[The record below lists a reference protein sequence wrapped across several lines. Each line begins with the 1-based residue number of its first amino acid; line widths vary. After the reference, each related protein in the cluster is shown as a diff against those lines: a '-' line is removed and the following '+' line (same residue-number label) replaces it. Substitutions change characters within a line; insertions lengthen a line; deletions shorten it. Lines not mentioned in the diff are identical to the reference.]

1 LKYILFTNLAGIKYI
16 RYLSNIQKKVVNK
29 LTNNIIALKIEVE
42 GLVQGVG
49 FRPFVYRLAR
59 KNNCN
64 GYVLNKTDGV
74 LIKIEGS
81 RKDTENFNKE
91 LRSNHPVVALVKN
104 IHVKKDKI
112 ENLDDFKILDSQDIS
127 DEISQISPDIAVCND
142 CLRDLKKQP
151 HRLNFPFINCTNC
164 GPRFTI
170 VKDFPYDRY
179 KTTMQVFEMCDKCRK
194 EYNDI
199 SDRRF
204 HAQPVACNECGPQYS
219 LHINNSIVNDF
230 DRILEDL
237 TNLIIDG
244 KIVAVKGM
252 GGYHLMCNAHNES
265 TVKRLRNSKH
275 REGKPFAVM
284 FRNIDKIEEYAEV
297 SDTEKNSL
305 LSWRRP
311 IVLLKAKK
319 ELAFSVCVGFNT
331 IGAFLPYMPI
341 HHLIFERC
349 NLPAVV
355 LTSGNFYEEP
365 IIIDNDDA
373 IKNLFKIAD
382 AVLIYN
388 RDIYNRTDDSVVK
401 IINNKECVFR
411 RSRGYAPHPVHIN
424 LNPDGILATGAE
436 LVNCF
441 CIGKGNQAIL
451 SQHIGDLKNYE
462 TYEFYTETIEKFT
475 RLFRVSPSLVVS
487 DMHPDYMST
496 RFAENLGIENI
507 KVQHHHAHI
516 ASCMAEN
523 KLDETVIGVSFD
535 GTGYGS
541 DGNIWGSEFIIAD
554 LRDFERYTH
563 FDYIELPGGD
573 KAVEEPW
580 RTAISYLYRYLGN
593 DFQDLKLPF
602 LKNIDRKKTDMI
614 MAAID
619 KKINC
624 PLSSGAGRLF
634 DAVAAIT
641 GICKT
646 SDFHA
651 EAPMRL
657 ESIAAQNM
665 EECYDFE
672 ISKTISFKNLFKEI
686 VIDVKEGISKSIISS
701 KFHNTIIYVIFE
713 TLTKIRKETG
723 IEKVALS
730 GGTFQNKYI
739 LERLIPLLS
748 HDKFK
753 VYTQTGIPCNDGG
766 VALGQLAIAAKRRN

>member
-1 LKYILFTNLAGIKYI
+1 M
-16 RYLSNIQKKVVNK
+16 NK

-81 RKDTENFNKE
+81 RKDTENFSKE
-91 LRSNHPVVALVKN
+91 LRSDYPVVAWVEN
-104 IHVKKDKI
+104 IHVEKDKI
-112 ENLDDFKILDSQDIS
+112 ENLDDFKILDSRDDLS

-151 HRLNFPFINCTNC
+151 RRLNFPFINCTNC

-170 VKDFPYDRY
+170 VKDFPYDRD
-179 KTTMQVFEMCDKCRK
+179 KTTMQVFEMCDNCRK

-219 LHINNSIVNDF
+219 LHLSDRTVNDF
-230 DRILEDL
+230 DQILEVL
-237 TNLIIDG
+237 TGLLVDG

-252 GGYHLMCNAHNES
+252 GGYHIMCDAHNEHA
-265 TVKRLRNSKH
+265 VKRLRNSKH

-284 FRNIDKIEEYAEV
+284 FPDIDTIEEYAAV
-297 SDTEKNSL
+297 SAAEKDTL

-311 IVLLKAKK
+311 IVILNSKK
-319 ELAFSVCVGFNT
+319 ELAFSVCAGFNT
-331 IGAFLPYMPI
+331 IGAFLPYMPV
-341 HHLIFERC
+341 HYLIFERS

-365 IIIDNDDA
+365 IITDNDEA
-373 IKNLFKIAD
+373 IKHLFKIAD
-382 AVLIYN
+382 AVLTYN
-388 RDIYNRTDDSVVK
+388 RDIFNRTDDSVVK
-401 IINNKECVFR
+401 IINNNECVFR
-411 RSRGYAPHPVHIN
+411 RSRGYAPHPVNIN
-424 LNPDGILATGAE
+424 LDTDGILATGAE

-462 TYEFYTETIEKFT
+462 TYEFYTGTIEKFI

-487 DMHPDYMST
+487 DMHPDYLST
-496 RFAENLGIENI
+496 RFAESLKIEHI

-523 KLDETVIGVSFD
+523 KLDEPVIGVSFD
-535 GTGYGS
+535 GTGYGV

-580 RTAISYLYRYLGN
+580 RTAVSYLYRYFGN
-593 DFQDLKLPF
+593 DFYDLKLPF
-602 LKNIDRKKTDMI
+602 LESIERKKTDMI
-614 MAAID
+614 LAAID

-624 PLSSGAGRLF
+624 PLTSGAGRLF

-641 GICKT
+641 GICSISK
-646 SDFHA
+646 FHA

-657 ESIAAQNM
+657 ESVTALNI

-672 ISKTISFKNLFKEI
+672 INKTISFKNLFKEL
-686 VIDVKEGISKSIISS
+686 VIDIKEGISKSIISA

-739 LERLIPLLS
+739 LERLKTLLL

-766 VALGQLAIAAKRRN
+766 VALGQLAIAAKRKI

>member
-81 RKDTENFNKE
+81 SKDTENFSKE
-91 LRSNHPVVALVKN
+91 LKSNHPVVALVKN
-104 IHVKKDKI
+104 IYIRKDKI

-142 CLRDLKKQP
+142 CIRDLKKQP

-170 VKDFPYDRY
+170 VKDFPYDRD

-194 EYNDI
+194 EYSDI

-230 DRILEDL
+230 DKILEDL
-237 TNLIIDG
+237 TKLIIDG
-244 KIVAVKGM
+244 KIIAVKGM
-252 GGYHLMCNAHNES
+252 GGYHLMCDAHNES

-284 FRNIDKIEEYAEV
+284 FRDIDKIKEYAEV

-331 IGAFLPYMPI
+331 IGAFLPYMPL

-349 NLPAVV
+349 NLPALV

-365 IIIDNDDA
+365 IIIDNDNA

-382 AVLIYN
+382 AILTYN

-401 IINNKECVFR
+401 IINNKEHVFR

-541 DGNIWGSEFIIAD
+541 DGNIWGSEFIVAD
-554 LRDFERYTH
+554 LKDFMRYTH
-563 FDYIELPGGD
+563 FEYIELPGGD

-593 DFQDLKLPF
+593 DFQDINLPF
-602 LKNIDRKKTDMI
+602 LKNIDRKKINMI
-614 MAAID
+614 LAAID

-686 VIDVKEGISKSIISS
+686 IIDVKEGISKSIIAA
-701 KFHNTIIYVIFE
+701 KFHNTIIYVIFD
-713 TLTKIRKETG
+713 TLIKIRKETG

>member
-1 LKYILFTNLAGIKYI
+1 LKYILFINLAGIKYI
-16 RYLSNIQKKVVNK
+16 RYLSNIQEKVVNK
-29 LTNNIIALKIEVE
+29 LTNDIVAVKIKVE

-49 FRPFVYRLAR
+49 FRPFVYRLASQ
-59 KNNCN
+59 NNCS

-74 LIKIEGS
+74 LIKIEGT
-81 RKDTENFNKE
+81 RKNTEKFSKE
-91 LRSNHPVVALVKN
+91 LRTNYPVVALIEN
-104 IHVKKDKI
+104 IYIDNDKI
-112 ENLDDFKILDSQDIS
+112 ENLDDFKILDSQDLS

-142 CLRDLKKQP
+142 CIRDLKDQP
-151 HRLNFPFINCTNC
+151 HRLDYPFINCTNC

-170 VKDFPYDRY
+170 VKDFPYDRD
-179 KTTMQVFEMCDKCRK
+179 KTTMQIFQMCDKCK
-194 EYNDI
+194 NEYNDI

-204 HAQPVACNECGPQYS
+204 HAQPVACNDCGPQYQ
-219 LHINNSIVNDF
+219 LHLNNSTVNDF
-230 DRILEDL
+230 AQILDIL
-237 TNLIIDG
+237 TNYISEG
-244 KIVAVKGM
+244 KIIAIKGI
-252 GGYHLMCNAHNES
+252 GGYHLMCNAHNEN

-284 FRNIDKIEEYAEV
+284 FADINEIQEYAEV
-297 SDTEKNSL
+297 SVDEKNTL

-311 IVLLKAKK
+311 IVLLNAKK

-341 HHLIFERC
+341 HYLFFERS
-349 NLPAVV
+349 NLPAIV

-365 IIIDNDDA
+365 IIIDNEKA
-373 IKNLFKIAD
+373 IKKLFDIAD
-382 AVLIYN
+382 AILTYN

-401 IINNKECVFR
+401 IINNNECVFR
-411 RSRGYAPHPVHIN
+411 RSRGYAPHPVYLN
-424 LNPDGILATGAE
+424 LDIDGILATGAE

-462 TYEFYTETIEKFT
+462 TYEFYTETIEKFI
-475 RLFRVSPSLVVS
+475 RLFRVNPSLVVS

-496 RFAENLGIENI
+496 RYAENLKIDHI

-523 KLDETVIGVSFD
+523 KLDEPVIGVSFD
-535 GTGYGS
+535 GTGYGA

-554 LRDFERYTH
+554 LKDFQRYAH

-580 RTAISYLYRYLGN
+580 RTAVSYLCKYFGN
-593 DFQDLKLPF
+593 DFYNLKLPF
-602 LKNIDRKKTDMI
+602 LENIDRKKIDMVLT
-614 MAAID
+614 AID
-619 KKINC
+619 KRINC
-624 PLSSGAGRLF
+624 PLTSGAGRLF
-634 DAVAAIT
+634 DAVAAIA
-641 GICKT
+641 GICTT
-646 SDFHA
+646 SKFHA

-657 ESIAAQNM
+657 ESLVSQNVK
-665 EECYDFE
+665 ECYDFE
-672 ISKTISFKNLFKEI
+672 INKTISFKNLFKELVMDI
-686 VIDVKEGISKSIISS
+686 KEGISKSIISA

-713 TLTKIRKETG
+713 TVTKMRKETG

-739 LERLIPLLS
+739 LERIKPLLLNE
-748 HDKFK
+748 KFK

-766 VALGQLAIAAKRRN
+766 VALGQLAIAAKRRI